1 MVYHKFKEELPCQE
15 QLLVGGGGE
24 TVMVYLEITKMNF
37 GYKKG
42 LWFKVQAVSSFSWDG
57 FDPEVCFYVGC

>member
-1 MVYHKFKEELPCQE
+1 
-15 QLLVGGGGE
+15 
-24 TVMVYLEITKMNF
+24 MVYLEITKMNF